1 MSTPNEPSFR
11 ESVDIMFNRAVALMD
26 LSPGLEE
33 KIRVCNATY
42 TVRFGV
48 RLRGQIQTFTG
59 YRSVH
64 SEHME
69 PVKGGIRYSMGVSQD
84 EVEALAALMTYKCA
98 LVEAPFGG
106 SKGGLCIDPREYDE
120 HELELIT
127 RRFAYELIKRDMINP
142 AQNVPMSGAG
152 TFWAGL
158 LMSRLVSS

>member
-1 MSTPNEPSFR
+1 MNPANEPSFR
-11 ESVDIMFNRAVALMD
+11 DSVDLMFNRAVALMD
-26 LSPGLEE
+26 LPPGLEE

-48 RLRGQIQTFTG
+48 RLRGRMHTFTG

-69 PVKGGIRYSMGVSQD
+69 PVKGGIRYSMAVNQN

-106 SKGGLCIDPREYDE
+106 SKGGLCIDPRDYDE

-142 AQNVPMSGAG
+142 AQNVPAPDMG
-152 TFWAGL
+152 TGEREMAWIAD
-158 LMSRLVSS
+158 